1 MLLILLLT
9 FCYQV
14 APLLRFKFVLLS
26 AVWSLLLVFV
36 FSQPV
41 LSAEV
46 YGVSGT
52 FRSGNGTRP
61 IAESVLY
68 RIDTDTGLASPI
80 GTGTGVNQITGLAF
94 DPTDGS
100 LYGYQN
106 FPGGGIPVQGAL
118 HRIDLSTG
126 VATPIGGD
134 TLSAVTD
141 ITFDASGRLYGW
153 LNVTSR
159 TDLSSEVADSS
170 IHFSDKL
177 VTIDKTSGDVA
188 LVNPD
193 EDAFIDL
200 PSAQTG
206 ISFSPDGRL
215 WVKAGP
221 IFAADPLQEI
231 PATVYQVD
239 PATGSTVN
247 SLVSSPGPIS
257 TFQTISDTTAL
268 TIVRGEIADPAGGPA
283 IQVTALSQID
293 LVSGDQTVANNAI
306 FDPVQ
311 EEFLLIT
318 AIAAPVAIPEPA
330 TVLFTAALLTTMV
343 MQRRRR
349 PTQSH
354 LRIAIAAT

>member
-1 MLLILLLT
+1 
-9 FCYQV
+9 V
-14 APLLRFKFVLLS
+14 LRIKSVLSSTGGLLS
-26 AVWSLLLVFV
+26 LVLAFTSLGFN
-36 FSQPV
+36 QPAW
-41 LSAEV
+41 SAEV
-46 YGVSGT
+46 YAVSGT

-61 IAESVLY
+61 IEESVLY

-94 DPTDGS
+94 DPTDGA

-118 HRIDLSTG
+118 HRIDLTTG
-126 VATPIGGD
+126 ASVPIGGD

-141 ITFDASGRLYGW
+141 ITFDASGQLYGW

-177 VTIDKTSGDVA
+177 VTIDKTNGDIA

-193 EDAFIDL
+193 ADAFIDL

-215 WVKAGP
+215 WVKAGTV
-221 IFAADPLQEI
+221 FAGDPLQDI
-231 PATVYQVD
+231 PATIYQLD
-239 PATGSTVN
+239 PATGLTIDSV
-247 SLVSSPGPIS
+247 VSSPGPIS
-257 TFQTISDTTAL
+257 TLQTISDTTAL
-268 TIVRGEIADPAGGPA
+268 TIVRGEIADSAGGPA
-283 IQVTALSQID
+283 TQVTALSQID
-293 LVSGDQTVANNAI
+293 LVTGDQSVAANAI

-311 EEFLLIT
+311 QEFLLIT

-330 TVLFTAALLTTMV
+330 AVLFTGGLLMTMIW
-343 MQRRRR
+343 RRRR
-349 PTQSH
+349 GPTSSPSES
-354 LRIAIAAT
+354 ADAV